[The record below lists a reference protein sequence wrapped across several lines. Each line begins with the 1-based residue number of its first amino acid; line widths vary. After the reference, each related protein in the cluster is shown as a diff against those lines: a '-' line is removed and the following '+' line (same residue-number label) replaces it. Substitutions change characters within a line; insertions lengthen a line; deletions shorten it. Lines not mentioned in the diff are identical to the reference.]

1 MSFMQL
7 CRVLEL
13 RAPEMPEIGTRNT
26 PEHDAVRFALL
37 LPVCLLSACG
47 AWQSVSNGTANA
59 FNAVFYKHI
68 ESVDVDV
75 SARDALN
82 PDDAG
87 RPTSVAVRVYQL
99 KDRKLFDAASYDDLL
114 KQDKTVLADERLA
127 STAGVLNPGASLSL
141 SKPIEDDTKFV
152 AIVAFFR
159 NPESRGT
166 WKYVMPAKKLDTDA
180 PLRLR
185 LDGNRIERVNGENH
199 DPNS

>member
-1 MSFMQL
+1 MSQRTMSNHTHIFRRRL
-7 CRVLEL
+7 
-13 RAPEMPEIGTRNT
+13 
-26 PEHDAVRFALL
+26 ALL
-37 LPVCLLSACG
+37 LPVCLLSGCG

-114 KQDKTVLADERLA
+114 KQDKTVLANERLT

-141 SKPIEDDTKFV
+141 SRPIEDGTKFV
-152 AIVAFFR
+152 AVVAFFR
-159 NPESRGT
+159 APGSPET
-166 WKYVMPAKKLDTDA
+166 WKYVIPTKELDADV
-180 PLRLR
+180 PLKLR
-185 LDGNRIERVNGENH
+185 LDGTHIERGSRENQG
-199 DPNS
+199 PNS